1 MKLIIFFLLF
11 LNIHNLAYAKPL
23 ISGLGQDQIHI
34 DARFSGQDIFLFG
47 VRNITGEIVV
57 VVRGPKQDY
66 MVRKKEKIMGVWL
79 NRKQMAFNDVNSIY
93 AVYSSVAK
101 DELQK
106 LILAN
111 LNIGIDNLPFIYS
124 GKAYIAELEDFRSA
138 ILNHKFE
145 QKLYI
150 EDFNHIKFMGDS
162 LFKTQLSF
170 SKHIQEGIYNV
181 EIYLIDDDELVGV
194 QSISITAEKTGIEA
208 TIHNFAHDRS
218 LLYGILCV
226 LAAIFAGWFASIIF
240 WKI

>member
-1 MKLIIFFLLF
+1 MKIVIFFLLL
-11 LNIHNLAYAKPL
+11 LNINNLSHAKPL
-23 ISGLGQDQIHI
+23 ISGLGQDKIKL
-34 DARFSGQDIFLFG
+34 DARFSGKNIFLFG
-47 VRNITGEIVV
+47 VRNLAGEIVV

-79 NRKQMAFNDVNSIY
+79 NRKQMAFKDVNSVY
-93 AVYSSVAK
+93 AVYSSVSK
-101 DELQK
+101 DKLQK

-124 GKAYIAELEDFRSA
+124 GKAYIAELENFRAA
-138 ILNHKFE
+138 ILAHKFN

-150 EDFNHIKFMGDS
+150 EDFNHIKFMGNS

-170 SKHIQEGIYNV
+170 SKHIPEGIYNV
-181 EIYLIDDDELVGV
+181 EIYLIDNDELIGV
-194 QSISITAEKTGIEA
+194 QSIPIIAEKTGIEA
-208 TIHNFAHDRS
+208 TIHSFAHDRS

-226 LAAIFAGWFASIIF
+226 LAAIFAGWFASVIF